1 MLAHRHPTRA
11 GWRLLVQGRIYRDS
25 RLTLG
30 KRILVKGLQRALRS
44 TGESVTTNLF
54 YERIEGFL
62 ATPEN
67 RRRMY
72 VEIDGVH
79 YRLRKRSRSS
89 GLFSSRL
96 DLPDG
101 AFTNVMQPGAS
112 GFATAPIQLNVVGS
126 ESISGAGQVF
136 LASPT
141 GLSVISD
148 IDDTIKSTCVTSRRE
163 MLAQTFLRPFA
174 AIDGMAEVYRYWK
187 SDGVL
192 FHYVSSSPW
201 QIYSPLQQF
210 LREHDFPDGSMHLR
224 WFRLRDEMFKRWRL
238 LRRKSKG
245 GVIVSMIKRMPDRRF
260 MLVGDS
266 GERDPE
272 IYAKIAAKFKDQ
284 VGMVLIR
291 DLLEKPM
298 DAKRIKR
305 IHRKLQQVPMVL
317 FRQSSDIREL
327 IRETEGLQQR
337 INARS

>member
-1 MLAHRHPTRA
+1 MAIVGAGTHLPRLSAHAWEENSLEGAPESFAKH
-11 GWRLLVQGRIYRDS
+11 WRIGDYQP
-25 RLTLG
+25 
-30 KRILVKGLQRALRS
+30 
-44 TGESVTTNLF
+44 F

-126 ESISGAGQVF
+126 ESISGVGQVF

-163 MLAQTFLRPFA
+163 MLAQTFLRPFT
-174 AIDGMAEVYRYWK
+174 AIDGMAEVYRHWK

-291 DLLEKPM
+291 DLLENRWMPNGSNGSTE
-298 DAKRIKR
+298 
-305 IHRKLQQVPMVL
+305 
-317 FRQSSDIREL
+317 SSNTSRWFSFDNRA
-327 IRETEGLQQR
+327 TFG
-337 INARS
+337 N